1 MKDYEEIPKGL
12 AAGDARTIRLQ
23 TGIRGR
29 SQSGKMSKR
38 EISVA
43 GVAAKWT
50 GRALAGLLLA
60 FWGMFF
66 VEHLSEWFLR
76 ADGRTPP
83 AWVWWPMGFHFLML
97 VGLALM
103 LKWDKAGT
111 LVMVIGTAAF
121 FSTMGWRQFPWI
133 ALLNLA
139 PVVLFGLYWL
149 AEWRARRPV
158 TMQDQEDV

>member
-1 MKDYEEIPKGL
+1 
-12 AAGDARTIRLQ
+12 
-23 TGIRGR
+23 
-29 SQSGKMSKR
+29 
-38 EISVA
+38 
-43 GVAAKWT
+43 
-50 GRALAGLLLA
+50 
-60 FWGMFF
+60 
-66 VEHLSEWFLR
+66 
-76 ADGRTPP
+76 
-83 AWVWWPMGFHFLML
+83 MGFHFLML

-111 LVMVIGTAAF
+111 LVMIIGTAAF

>member
-1 MKDYEEIPKGL
+1 
-12 AAGDARTIRLQ
+12 
-23 TGIRGR
+23 
-29 SQSGKMSKR
+29 MS
-38 EISVA
+38 EQQISVA

-50 GRALAGLLLA
+50 GRATAALLLA

-76 ADGRTPP
+76 ADGRYPP
-83 AWVWWPMGFHFLML
+83 LSVWWPMGFHFLML

-121 FSTMGWRQFPWI
+121 FGTIPHWNRFPWI

-139 PVVLFGLYWL
+139 PVVFFGFYWL
-149 AEWRARRPV
+149 ADWRARRPV
-158 TMQDQEDV
+158 AVQDREEV

>member
-111 LVMVIGTAAF
+111 LVMIIGTAAF

>member
-1 MKDYEEIPKGL
+1 LKDYEEIPKGL

-111 LVMVIGTAAF
+111 LVMIIGTAAF